1 MNIEAL
7 SIMLKEIQLIF
18 SFLSILKNYNM
29 QNVLP
34 SNSNQRVLDEQTCF
48 EGSLWTPE
56 KLQNHQQIIEQDFNS
71 MPMKSYI
78 HEKIFFNSFPWL
90 TGGFSVEISK
100 MCLLLAQTNFTSTGK
115 GI

>member
-18 SFLSILKNYNM
+18 SFLSSLRNYNT

-34 SNSNQRVLDEQTCF
+34 SNSNQRVLAEQTCF

-56 KLQNHQQIIEQDFNS
+56 KIQNQQQIIEQDLNS
-71 MPMKSYI
+71 MLGKSYI
-78 HEKIFFNSFPWL
+78 HEKHSSIIFH
-90 TGGFSVEISK
+90 G
-100 MCLLLAQTNFTSTGK
+100 
-115 GI
+115 